1 MCCVF
6 ASKPLLGL
14 RCHKVVA
21 DKWPNQRH
29 MAKLNGGSPKRGQ
42 GLRAMMKSKLG
53 ATVLV
58 PEPETTLGLQRAPS
72 TEKFKMPP
80 AVWGV
85 VAAAQVA
92 DACSTSLAVSAGL
105 ICMAYAKLRK
115 PMARSAQAICGT
127 DLMTY

>member
-1 MCCVF
+1 M
-6 ASKPLLGL
+6 G
-14 RCHKVVA
+14 
-21 DKWPNQRH
+21 
-29 MAKLNGGSPKRGQ
+29 MLNGGCPTGCH

-53 ATVLV
+53 VTVPA
-58 PEPETTLGLQRAPS
+58 PEPETTVGLQRAPS
-72 TEKFKMPP
+72 TEKFKVPP

-92 DACSTSLAVSAGL
+92 DACSTSLAVSVGL